1 MRAGPSRAPHGA
13 PPRPPAEKKKRL
25 SRLSYST
32 SNTLLSY
39 KAKPYPRR
47 LDLYQL
53 NFEVSPGPGGRR
65 RSRGVRGDEDED
77 GRDACTAL
85 RGCWYSWMSLSY
97 RMEVVVQ
104 ISADLYVGR
113 RCVDVA
119 ISTKT
124 AARSHTSPGP
134 SHPSVRSGLAPTYHL
149 AMHSFSETILNFL
162 PSNFAS
168 APAYLSYMTDSPL
181 AMPTGRSAPL

>member
-1 MRAGPSRAPHGA
+1 MIGACRALACAPHGA
-13 PPRPPAEKKKRL
+13 PPRRRKKKRL

-53 NFEVSPGPGGRR
+53 NFEVSAGPGGRR
-65 RSRGVRGDEDED
+65 ARTTRRS

-168 APAYLSYMTDSPL
+168 APAYLSYMTDSPF